1 MEDKTFQL
9 LEKMYGE
16 LIEFKKETNDRF
28 DKIENEASE
37 TNSRLDRI
45 ENGANETNS
54 RFDTMNERFN
64 RIENEVKK
72 TNFTIEHDIIPK
84 INVLFDGYKQNT
96 DQLERIEKAVSKHED
111 IIIRKIK

>member
-1 MEDKTFQL
+1 MTIGGAAMEDKAFQL

-28 DKIENEASE
+28 D
-37 TNSRLDRI
+37 
-45 ENGANETNS
+45 
-54 RFDTMNERFN
+54 

-96 DQLERIEKAVSKHED
+96 DKLVRIEEAVTRHED
-111 IIIRKIK
+111 IMIRKIK

>member
-1 MEDKTFQL
+1 
-9 LEKMYGE
+9 MYGE

-28 DKIENEASE
+28 DRIENGASETTSRLDTMSERLNRIENGASE
-37 TNSRLDRI
+37 TNSRLD
-45 ENGANETNS
+45 
-54 RFDTMNERFN
+54 TMSERFN